1 VAARSGLSTALPPA
15 AYHLGVPITSIGPVC
30 ARRGCS
36 FPLWK
41 DTLCNRCW
49 RLATMFGKDPLL
61 FAYQPLDGYRDER
74 DAVELPW
81 EALAGL
87 LADRPQREA

>member
-1 VAARSGLSTALPPA
+1 M
-15 AYHLGVPITSIGPVC
+15 PIAITGPVC
-30 ARRGCS
+30 ARRGCT
-36 FPLWK
+36 FPQWK

-49 RLATMFGKDPLL
+49 RLAFMFGKDPLL

-81 EALAGL
+81 DADASL
-87 LADRPQREA
+87 LDQPPREHDA